1 MKSNKTD
8 LKPNKLIQKRV
19 ELENQINRYWNII
32 EKENVI
38 PKFKVRNYDLKAI
51 IGEFKGLYDKLVDIK
66 LRIQCANLGIK
77 YKDLPQNANIINVY
91 RYSALSDYK
100 KRLTM
105 IMNKHTIPT
114 KTKIK
119 YGKNK
124 LKVTEELTADYLKK
138 LIDECTLPL
147 NKFQK
152 DITDFNDNVT
162 IEDEV
167 PTYLTA

>member
-8 LKPNKLIQKRV
+8 LKPNKLIQKRT
-19 ELENQINRYWNII
+19 EIENQINRYWNII

-38 PKFKVRNYDLKAI
+38 PKNQTRNYNLKGI
-51 IGEFKGLYDKLVDIK
+51 IASFKGLYDNLVDIK
-66 LRIQCANLGIK
+66 LRIQCANLGMK
-77 YKDLPQNANIINVY
+77 YKDLPKDANIINVY
-91 RYSALSDYK
+91 RYSALADYK

-105 IMNKHTIPT
+105 IMNKFTIPS

-124 LKVTEELTADYLKK
+124 LKVTEELTSDYLKK

-167 PTYLTA
+167 PTYLTI

>member
-1 MKSNKTD
+1 MKSNKID

-19 ELENQINRYWNII
+19 DIEGRINRYWNII
-32 EKENVI
+32 EKENVV
-38 PKFKVRNYDLKAI
+38 PKSKIRNYDLKAI
-51 IGEFKGLYDKLVDIK
+51 INEFKGLYDQLVDVK

-77 YKDLPQNANIINVY
+77 YKDLPSDANIINVY

-105 IMNKHTIPT
+105 IMNKFTIPT

-119 YGKNK
+119 YGKRK
-124 LKVTEELTADYLKK
+124 LRVSEELSSDYLKK

-147 NKFQK
+147 NALQK
-152 DITDFNDNVT
+152 SIADFNENVT

-167 PTYLTA
+167 PTYLTV

>member
-8 LKPNKLIQKRV
+8 LKPNKLIQKRI
-19 ELENQINRYWNII
+19 EIENQINRYWNII

-38 PKFKVRNYDLKAI
+38 PKNQTRNYNLKNI
-51 IGEFKGLYDKLVDIK
+51 IALFKGLYDNLVDVK
-66 LRIQCANLGIK
+66 LRIQCANLGMK
-77 YKDLPQNANIINVY
+77 YKDLPKNANIINVY
-91 RYSALSDYK
+91 RYSALADYK

-105 IMNKHTIPT
+105 IMNKFTIPS

-124 LKVTEELTADYLKK
+124 LKVTEELTSDYLKK
-138 LIDECTLPL
+138 LIDECTLPI

-167 PTYLTA
+167 PAYLTV